1 LERVSSLTY
10 SAVVLTADILI
21 YFSQELGSIRIITDL
36 NERDAEAVDRNL
48 VLVKTASAIDDNVLH
63 IVGWKK

>member
-1 LERVSSLTY
+1 
-10 SAVVLTADILI
+10 VLTADILI

-36 NERDAEAVDRNL
+36 NERDAEAVGRNL
-48 VLVKTASAIDDNVLH
+48 VSVKTASAIDDNVLH